1 MTALR
6 VRLWFWQLITHLSY
20 FSQYFYTIKNFFF
33 LLWVNLYMITETYL
47 HDPPPFNSSFFMT
60 PPFSAVSKS
69 CNPPSVSTPPPPP
82 LISDKSLSGKQKIRQ
97 FWITQKFLYTCA
109 SNCTLVFL
117 MSSRN
122 SMRTWVHFSAM
133 IFNVTARLDVD
144 RTKSLIRYNDRSI
157 TTCQR
162 LLGKVCRVL
171 HFSAT
176 KWQHK
181 KAPTEAEQIKP
192 SFEQK

>member
-1 MTALR
+1 MPCTYILDDSIKSPTLILTADHSTLLFLP
-6 VRLWFWQLITHLSY
+6 V
-20 FSQYFYTIKNFFF
+20 FYTIKNFFF

-69 CNPPSVSTPPPPP
+69 CNPPSVSTPPPPL

-133 IFNVTARLDVD
+133 IFNVTARLYVD
-144 RTKSLIRYNDRSI
+144 RRTSLIRFNDR
-157 TTCQR
+157 
-162 LLGKVCRVL
+162 LP
-171 HFSAT
+171 
-176 KWQHK
+176 
-181 KAPTEAEQIKP
+181 PTSTRKSLQ
-192 SFEQK
+192 SFTFFCY